1 VGTSDVA
8 FGTTIRRVI
17 WSELV
22 HRRGK

>member
-8 FGTTIRRVI
+8 FGITIRRVI